1 MWNLSLDISFASYC
15 DAGCYFYLYPHF
27 LVSETTPHPCWW
39 CTYSHILWDGIWDV
53 VKFKEELLWENQQQK
68 QLNKKKSHGLSLSV
82 MDCITCFQS
91 FLLQGERRKNKH
103 PTHFLDNMS
112 VTNPYWLIHA
122 GVLGD
127 HRSLLGRERM

>member
-1 MWNLSLDISFASYC
+1 MKSFT
-15 DAGCYFYLYPHF
+15 GYLI
-27 LVSETTPHPCWW
+27 CI
-39 CTYSHILWDGIWDV
+39 ILWCWLLLLFISSFSCFWNNPTPLLVMHVLTYFMGWDLRCGQISRRTIMR
-53 VKFKEELLWENQQQK
+53 KPTTKTAK
-68 QLNKKKSHGLSLSV
+68 QKKSHGSSLSV